1 MSNLIKNFSSNTIF
15 LMHKYYIFS
24 LFIAFKVLSLIF
36 LFLVN
41 KSLNEEFIYF
51 FIVLFVMFVFWRFF
65 TDLIDS
71 FLNSRTELIAT
82 QYNLIFTKKMEN
94 LLNLINFFNENKE
107 YYLDLKKKLE
117 KLFSKLYF
125 FLNFLG
131 KIFLLNFLWLVFFIS
146 FSSKFFN
153 FVKSFR
159 IFFDN
164 YLHSN
169 SLIKFRED
177 FITLL
182 HSILYIFVFFEKDK
196 YSFK

>member
-1 MSNLIKNFSSNTIF
+1 MNNLIKNFSSNTIF
-15 LMHKYYIFS
+15 LMHKYYVFT
-24 LFIAFKVLSLIF
+24 LFIAFKILSLIF

-51 FIVLFVMFVFWRFF
+51 FIVLFVIFVFWRFF

-71 FLNSRTELIAT
+71 FLNSRTELITA
-82 QYNLIFTKKMEN
+82 QYNLIFAKKMEN
-94 LLNLINFFNENKE
+94 LVNLINFFNENKE

-131 KIFLLNFLWLVFFIS
+131 RIFLLNFLWLIFFVF

-153 FVKSFR
+153 FVKSFKF
-159 IFFDN
+159 FFDN

-169 SLIKFRED
+169 LLIKFRED
-177 FITLL
+177 FVNLL
-182 HSILYIFVFFEKDK
+182 YSILSVFIFFEKDK
-196 YSFK
+196 HLFK